1 MLNKIRNFAK
11 TKLAGVFVGIL
22 IIPFVLWGMGGV
34 FSSGNTNS
42 VAKVNNKNIST
53 QDLMNFLNSS
63 NIDKQAIRDNLENN
77 VLEQLVSTLI
87 SEKLLEMEIDDLNLV
102 ISEEA
107 LANNIK
113 NNPNFFDDDN
123 KFSRIKYEKFLLSSN
138 ITAAEFERRVKK
150 NELQKKL
157 FYYIGGGIQSPYFLI
172 NNTFKEQQSK
182 INLEYFNLNNAYLNE
197 NNISDEEIDQFI
209 LENSEDLKEE
219 YINFSYLKITPKNL
233 IGTSEYNQD
242 FFNKIDE
249 IENEISNGIPIKNV
263 ANNFNLNLI
272 ERTKYIINDESDPI
286 EKKIY
291 EMKDTEIQVFDEGNF
306 YIVFEI
312 NNIDKVLPKKSDEKF
327 RKKLVKILFEKKK
340 YEYNKKILNEINTK
354 KFTQNSFE
362 NIIQKNSIKLE
373 KIQLNSIED
382 KKIFSSNS
390 IQLIYSLPQNSFTLV
405 NDEDENI
412 YLVKIVKIN
421 DKNISKNDEDY
432 KNFKNKDKNK
442 LKDLMYSSYD
452 NFLEDKYKVKIN
464 QQTIERVKN
473 YFK

>member
-340 YEYNKKILNEINTK
+340 
-354 KFTQNSFE
+354 
-362 NIIQKNSIKLE
+362 
-373 KIQLNSIED
+373 
-382 KKIFSSNS
+382 
-390 IQLIYSLPQNSFTLV
+390 
-405 NDEDENI
+405 
-412 YLVKIVKIN
+412 
-421 DKNISKNDEDY
+421 
-432 KNFKNKDKNK
+432 
-442 LKDLMYSSYD
+442 
-452 NFLEDKYKVKIN
+452 
-464 QQTIERVKN
+464 
-473 YFK
+473 

>member
-354 KFTQNSFE
+354 KFTQ
-362 NIIQKNSIKLE
+362 SIL
-373 KIQLNSIED
+373 KILYKKTLLNW
-382 KKIFSSNS
+382 KKFN
-390 IQLIYSLPQNSFTLV
+390 
-405 NDEDENI
+405 
-412 YLVKIVKIN
+412 
-421 DKNISKNDEDY
+421 
-432 KNFKNKDKNK
+432 
-442 LKDLMYSSYD
+442 
-452 NFLEDKYKVKIN
+452 
-464 QQTIERVKN
+464 
-473 YFK
+473 